1 MTRPISLGQFCHYSG
16 FVNETTMTSSRRDAS
31 RRSVWS
37 RIAAARVGGTAAA
50 ILILVGQAQATGV
63 STLGAAT
70 GYNAFIFSNF
80 TSYGTDSEGKVAVG
94 GNFAPSSGGF
104 TVASTHS
111 ADKAGAYDLVVGG
124 NYTNTYVSVGGGDIF
139 VGGNMNWNTPTLPNN
154 AYVNGNVTNTGWGSV
169 GGSIYYAGSYSSV
182 GTLNATKVKTPT
194 AAPIDFLG
202 AQTSL
207 QNLSSTLASQT
218 ANTTINVAYNTYTM
232 TGNDKTLNVFN
243 LADSSFNGSTINISA
258 PSGSTVVVNVA
269 GKADSFNGGSINY
282 SGVTAANVIF
292 NFNSAQTLALAAIA
306 FNGTILAPYATV
318 NGNYG
323 QLNGQ
328 LIANNLAGTTELHD
342 VLFSGTLPGGSTT
355 TTTTSSQTAA
365 TPEPSTWLLVLG
377 SVLFSLGTM
386 RKERV
391 AVLARAFVRRS
402 R

>member
-1 MTRPISLGQFCHYSG
+1 M
-16 FVNETTMTSSRRDAS
+16 
-31 RRSVWS
+31 
-37 RIAAARVGGTAAA
+37 
-50 ILILVGQAQATGV
+50 LILVGQAQATGF

-80 TSYGTDSEGKVAVG
+80 SSYGTDSEGKVAVG

-104 TVASTHS
+104 TVASTHGS
-111 ADKAGAYDLVVGG
+111 DKAGTYDLVVGG

-154 AYVNGNVTNTGWGSV
+154 AYVNGNVTNTGYGTV

-207 QNLSSTLASQT
+207 QTLSSTLASQT
-218 ANTTINVAYNTYTM
+218 ANTTVNVAYNTYTM
-232 TGNDKTLNVFN
+232 AGTDKTLNVFN
-243 LADSSFNGSTINISA
+243 LTDTSFNGSTINISA
-258 PSGSTVVVNVA
+258 PSGSTVIVNVA

-282 SGVTAANVIF
+282 TGVTAANVIF
-292 NFNSAQTLALAAIA
+292 NFNSAQTLALASIA

-328 LIANNLAGTTELHD
+328 LIANNLTGTTELHD
-342 VLFSGTLPGGSTT
+342 VLFAGTLPGGSSTT
-355 TTTTSSQTAA
+355 STSSQSAA
-365 TPEPSTWLLVLG
+365 TPEPSTCLLVLG
-377 SVLFSLGTM
+377 SALFSLATM
-386 RKERV
+386 RKERRV
-391 AVLARAFVRRS
+391 QLARAFVRRN